1 MLLYLEFFLLPNACK
16 PRVVTNYRHDVMS
29 LCIIANACKRQD
41 VFMRNINNKLSKIEY
56 EKVIIY

>member
-1 MLLYLEFFLLPNACK
+1 MLLYLEFLITNACK
-16 PRVVTNYRHDVMS
+16 QQVVTNYRHDIMS

-41 VFMRNINNKLSKIEY
+41 VFMRNINNKLGKIKY